1 MRLNLIKYL
10 IFSFFALF
18 FTACSSKFSEPI
30 EPFLRLEFEQ
40 NATILP
46 KIKSGFNADTEKFL
60 EKYFAVWNLEKPTN
74 RFASTKLKI
83 EALWGL
89 KYADKAYARFD
100 SHGTNYDEAFLDS
113 IKFNANESEFGKI
126 WLPAITT
133 NNALLRNLPTNAP
146 IYGNPKKA
154 GEGYPFDYAS
164 VSALS
169 VAYPLLVSHFSKDG
183 EWAFVQNDTVWGWIQ
198 SSNLQILD
206 ENSAEIYKN
215 SNFLTILKDNAQI
228 YDENNATIFLAR
240 SGTILPYESHNNA
253 KFSGKFLSKMGYKR
267 YFVNSSDASKFPAKL
282 NNENLQILTN
292 SLISQSYG
300 WGGTS
305 FLRDCSLM
313 TKDFLANF
321 GIWLPRNS
329 KAQSNAGLKYE
340 LSEFSNTEK
349 LEFIKTQGIA
359 YRTILYLSGHI
370 MLYVGEI
377 NGEVAVLHSVW
388 GLRTID
394 DGRALIGKTALTTLE
409 IGKNRPD
416 IAKDR
421 LLLSRISAMTILGE

>member
-1 MRLNLIKYL
+1 
-10 IFSFFALF
+10 
-18 FTACSSKFSEPI
+18 
-30 EPFLRLEFEQ
+30 
-40 NATILP
+40 
-46 KIKSGFNADTEKFL
+46 
-60 EKYFAVWNLEKPTN
+60 
-74 RFASTKLKI
+74 
-83 EALWGL
+83 
-89 KYADKAYARFD
+89 
-100 SHGTNYDEAFLDS
+100 
-113 IKFNANESEFGKI
+113 
-126 WLPAITT
+126 
-133 NNALLRNLPTNAP
+133 
-146 IYGNPKKA
+146 
-154 GEGYPFDYAS
+154 
-164 VSALS
+164 
-169 VAYPLLVSHFSKDG
+169 
-183 EWAFVQNDTVWGWIQ
+183 
-198 SSNLQILD
+198 
-206 ENSAEIYKN
+206 
-215 SNFLTILKDNAQI
+215 
-228 YDENNATIFLAR
+228 
-240 SGTILPYESHNNA
+240 NA
-253 KFSGKFLSKMGYKR
+253 KFSGKFLSKMGYKK
-267 YFVNSSDASKFPAKL
+267 YFVNSNDASKFPAKL